1 MTTDKYHNTTSN
13 YNHVKTEMRPCAPE
27 KLHLLPPADDTWRE
41 AITVF
46 PMVKETDILMFILLD
61 TSAVSLDTI
70 Y

>member
-13 YNHVKTEMRPCAPE
+13 YNHVKTEMRSCAPE
-27 KLHLLPPADDTWRE
+27 MLHLLPPADDTWRE

>member
-27 KLHLLPPADDTWRE
+27 MLHLLTPADDTWHE
-41 AITVF
+41 AIIF
-46 PMVKETDILMFILLD
+46 PMVKETDILIFILLE

>member
-13 YNHVKTEMRPCAPE
+13 YNHVKT
-27 KLHLLPPADDTWRE
+27 DTWHE
-41 AITVF
+41 AIIF
-46 PMVKETDILMFILLD
+46 PMVKETDILIFILLE

>member
-27 KLHLLPPADDTWRE
+27 MLHLLSPVDDTWRE
-41 AITVF
+41 AIIS
-46 PMVKETDILMFILLD
+46 PMVKETDILMFILLE